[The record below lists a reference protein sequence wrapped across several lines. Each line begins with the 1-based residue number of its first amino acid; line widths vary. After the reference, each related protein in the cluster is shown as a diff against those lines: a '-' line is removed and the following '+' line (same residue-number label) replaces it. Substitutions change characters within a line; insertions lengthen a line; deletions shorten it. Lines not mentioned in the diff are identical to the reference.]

1 MKNITDIY
9 EEGECCS
16 TPGNT
21 LGMGNPMPAGVN
33 GENGTEP
40 LSPTAKAKKQKKKL
54 HEGILS
60 DVDTTINTNDNIIK
74 FAAWYMEGM
83 KAEYPVIK
91 GNTERDVYDGIISC
105 CECDNKGNF
114 TIDYSKTK
122 QVLGVLV
129 IPKSGIPSWLKSIKI
144 NGVDYI
150 MIMSYIG
157 DLSNLNFE
165 IKNGRSSGSLLG
177 RLEFSFKK
185 STTGNSVKFGRLVC
199 DKFEVTSRFV
209 EDIIINENSII
220 GIFDLSACKSLR
232 NIYSRLSGL
241 GCYRYVFPKDYV
253 VNYLKSSGLASWS
266 ADIEILGK

>member
-9 EEGECCS
+9 EEGGCCS

-21 LGMGNPMPAGVN
+21 VGMGNPMPAGVN

-91 GNTERDVYDGIISC
+91 GNTERDVYDGMLSC

-122 QVLGVLV
+122 QKLGVLV
-129 IPKSGIPSWLKSIKI
+129 IPKSGIPSWLKSISV
-144 NGVDYI
+144 NGVDNI

-157 DLSNLNFE
+157 DLSNLNFK
-165 IKNGRSSGSLLG
+165 INTGRSSGSLLG

-185 STTGNSVKFGRLVC
+185 STAGNSVKFGRLVC

-209 EDIIINENSII
+209 EDIIVNENSII
-220 GIFDLSACKSLR
+220 GIFDLSSCKSLR
-232 NIYSRLSGL
+232 NIYGRLSGL